1 MEQFIKGNWTAG
13 WAMDLHTVSC
23 SKNSDGSFDTVRS
36 YIGQLVYKLKYQQD
50 NNTISELSKM
60 VAIFMKSRRIFNY
73 IDVIIPVPPSKER
86 SLQPV
91 PTIAIETGKL
101 TGKNVDT
108 NYIKKLKSTS
118 ELKSITNPDERA
130 KVLVN
135 AFGVIDNRYEGKDVL
150 LFDDLY
156 RSGTTLKEITDV
168 LYKYGKVK
176 NVYIIT
182 MTKTR
187 VNR

>member
-1 MEQFIKGNWTAG
+1 MIALSGFFSFHASTA
-13 WAMDLHTVSC
+13 L
-23 SKNSDGSFDTVRS
+23 DT
-36 YIGQLVYKLKYQQD
+36 L
-50 NNTISELSKM
+50 
-60 VAIFMKSRRIFNY
+60 
-73 IDVIIPVPPSKER
+73 IPVPPSKDR

-91 PTIAIETGKL
+91 TAIALEAGKL
-101 TGKNVDT
+101 VGKKVDT

-118 ELKSITNPDERA
+118 EVKNIQNPDDRA
-130 KVLVN
+130 KILKN
-135 AFGVIDNRYEGKDVL
+135 AFGVIDNRYEGKNVL

-156 RSGTTLKEITDV
+156 RSGTTLKELTNV
-168 LYKYGKVK
+168 LYKYGNVK

>member
-1 MEQFIKGNWTAG
+1 MEQFIKGNWKAG
-13 WAMDLHTVSC
+13 WAMDLHTISC
-23 SKNSDGSFDTVRS
+23 FKNSDGSFDTIRS
-36 YIGQLVYKLKYQQD
+36 EIGELVYKLKYQQD
-50 NNTISELSKM
+50 NTTIIKLSHM
-60 VAIFMKSRRIFNY
+60 VATFMKSRRIFNY
-73 IDVIIPVPPSKER
+73 IDAIIPVPPSKDR

-91 PTIAIETGKL
+91 PEIALEVGEL
-101 TGKNVDT
+101 TGKKVDT
-108 NYIKKLKSTS
+108 NYIQKLKSTS
-118 ELKSITNPDERA
+118 ELKSIINPDERA
-130 KVLVN
+130 KILEN
-135 AFGVIDNRYEGKDVL
+135 AFGVIDNRYEGKNVL

-156 RSGTTLKEITDV
+156 RSGTTLKELTNL

>member
-13 WAMDLHTVSC
+13 WAMDLHTISC
-23 SKNSDGSFDTVRS
+23 SKNDDGSYNTIRS
-36 YIGQLVYKLKYQQD
+36 EIGELVYKLKYQQD
-50 NNTISELSKM
+50 NTTITNLSNM
-60 VAIFMKSRRIFNY
+60 VAKFMKSRRIFDY
-73 IDVIIPVPPSKER
+73 IDAIIPVPSSKER
-86 SLQPV
+86 ALQPV
-91 PTIAIETGKL
+91 PIIAIEAGKL
-101 TGKNVDT
+101 TDKNVDT

-130 KVLVN
+130 KILEN
-135 AFGVIDNRYEGKDVL
+135 AFGVIDNRYEGKNVL

-156 RSGTTLKEITDV
+156 RSGTTLKELTNV
-168 LYKYGKVK
+168 LYKNGKVK

>member
-13 WAMDLHTVSC
+13 WTIDLHTVSC
-23 SKNSDGSFDTVRS
+23 TKNSDGSFDTVRS
-36 YIGQLVYKLKYQQD
+36 EIGELVYKLKYQQD
-50 NNTISELSKM
+50 NSKITNLSSM
-60 VAIFMKSRRIFNY
+60 VATFMKSRRIFNY
-73 IDVIIPVPPSKER
+73 IDAIIPVPPSKDR
-86 SLQPV
+86 NLQPV
-91 PTIAIETGKL
+91 QAIATETNKLVGK
-101 TGKNVDT
+101 KVDKKKK
-108 NYIKKLKSTS
+108 KKLKSTS
-118 ELKSITNPDERA
+118 ELKSITNPDDRA
-130 KVLVN
+130 KILEN
-135 AFGVIDNRYEGKDVL
+135 AFGVIDNRYEGKNVL

-156 RSGTTLKEITDV
+156 RSGTTLKELTSV

>member
-1 MEQFIKGNWTAG
+1 M
-13 WAMDLHTVSC
+13 
-23 SKNSDGSFDTVRS
+23 
-36 YIGQLVYKLKYQQD
+36 
-50 NNTISELSKM
+50 
-60 VAIFMKSRRIFNY
+60 
-73 IDVIIPVPPSKER
+73 
-86 SLQPV
+86 QPV
-91 PTIAIETGKL
+91 PAIAIEAGKL
-101 TGKNVDT
+101 TGKKVDT

-118 ELKSITNPDERA
+118 ELKSITNPDDRA
-130 KVLVN
+130 KILEN
-135 AFGVIDNRYEGKDVL
+135 AFGVIDNRYEGKNVL

-156 RSGTTLKEITDV
+156 RSGTTLKELTSV

>member
-1 MEQFIKGNWTAG
+1 
-13 WAMDLHTVSC
+13 
-23 SKNSDGSFDTVRS
+23 
-36 YIGQLVYKLKYQQD
+36 
-50 NNTISELSKM
+50 M
-60 VAIFMKSRRIFNY
+60 VANFMKTRRIFNY
-73 IDVIIPVPPSKER
+73 IDAIIPVPPSKER

-91 PTIAIETGKL
+91 TAIAIEAGKL
-101 TGKNVDT
+101 TGKKVDT

-118 ELKSITNPDERA
+118 ELKSITNPDDRA
-130 KVLVN
+130 KILEN
-135 AFGVIDNRYEGKDVL
+135 AFSIIDNRYVGKDVL

-156 RSGTTLKEITDV
+156 RSGTTLKELTNV